1 MSDKGQIREKSI
13 APMGFELKPSYV
25 LEDDP
30 TQVGVGIPEN
40 SILALST
47 QEQLEIIDRD
57 LSKFDK
63 IENGVPVDKPSLKT
77 NLGGVHMSPMVA
89 GPTQF
94 LKNFFTP
101 NGSNSL
107 FSMGSKAE
115 SI

>member
-1 MSDKGQIREKSI
+1 M
-13 APMGFELKPSYV
+13 
-25 LEDDP
+25 DD
-30 TQVGVGIPEN
+30 
-40 SILALST
+40 
-47 QEQLEIIDRD
+47 
-57 LSKFDK
+57 
-63 IENGVPVDKPSLKT
+63 PSLKT